1 MAAEEHPG
9 RKTAGSMLFFNVRNN
24 IFAQWDAHMKT
35 YLPRREPFFAYIV
48 HGTRMGVDDEP
59 DDDHWYDQQSNTVPI
74 YITEVEL
81 TPEES
86 YYFPKLLFPVME
98 VFIPGLI
105 LSKEEFPPE
114 RSNKLNAL
122 EYTGDQRRLFFE
134 NLKTSIEELHAYVL
148 KQRKRQDA
156 KHFGKSLGQVRA
168 AIQGCGE
175 EDPSNIE
182 GDVNIPAPEGTLQT
196 PQRYTRVLRPVKD
209 FLAHY
214 DTSISW
220 LSKEDWVLEQKRTQ
234 LVYDSELGAL
244 GKDATPLQMLG
255 LLEEELKSC
264 LEVTKRGASIRGV
277 IMCSL
282 VSKKLNQ
289 PPKKARIAK
298 EQTTMIHAPCV
309 TGVAASSWLT
319 PPVAFATFSTLS
331 LPSPKIF
338 APPGLDVQDPH
349 GLPPRLGLTLS
360 SSSTLETTVTSKP
373 DADDVDLAEP
383 EQSIGNCKGNSDDK
397 ETERLCII
405 CMEESRQWA
414 CVPCG
419 HMLVCDQDLCKQAI
433 ETTCPFCNGKVIDKI
448 RIYVS

>member
-9 RKTAGSMLFFNVRNN
+9 RKTAGSMLFFNVRNK

-86 YYFPKLLFPVME
+86 CYYPKLFFPVIE

-105 LSKEEFPPE
+105 LSKEEFPPS
-114 RSNKLNAL
+114 RSNKLNAIQ
-122 EYTGDQRRLFFE
+122 YTGDQRRLFFE
-134 NLKTSIEELHAYVL
+134 NLKTSIEKLHAYVL
-148 KQRKRQDA
+148 KQKKRQDA

-289 PPKKARIAK
+289 PPKKAKIAK
-298 EQTTMIHAPCV
+298 EQTTMALNLNFKDFDTIFRNKTMVNSLVFLIRRKDLEILIENRQKNIIDAGNYGIVINQSNDMRRIHIKPPLPAEEDLDPGERFMCVLLTDLHQYLFLYESFKATANRLRLPEDNAIAVDIEGNPLAPKPSKV
-309 TGVAASSWLT
+309 K
-319 PPVAFATFSTLS
+319 ST
-331 LPSPKIF
+331 
-338 APPGLDVQDPH
+338 
-349 GLPPRLGLTLS
+349 
-360 SSSTLETTVTSKP
+360 
-373 DADDVDLAEP
+373 
-383 EQSIGNCKGNSDDK
+383 N
-397 ETERLCII
+397 
-405 CMEESRQWA
+405 
-414 CVPCG
+414 
-419 HMLVCDQDLCKQAI
+419 
-433 ETTCPFCNGKVIDKI
+433 VIT
-448 RIYVS
+448 

>member
-1 MAAEEHPG
+1 MAADEHPG
-9 RKTAGSMLFFNVRNN
+9 KKTAGSMLFFNVRNK

-148 KQRKRQDA
+148 QQGKRQDA
-156 KHFGKSLGQVRA
+156 KHFGKSLGQVKA
-168 AIQGCGE
+168 AIRGCGE
-175 EDPSNIE
+175 EDPSNIQ

-234 LVYDSELGAL
+234 LVYESELGAL

-289 PPKKARIAK
+289 PPKKAKIAK
-298 EQTTMIHAPCV
+298 EQTTMALNLNFKDFDTIFRNKTMVNSLVFLIRRKDLEILIENRQKNIIDAGNYGIVISQSNDMRRIHIKPPLPAEEDLDPGEQFMCV
-309 TGVAASSWLT
+309 LLT
-319 PPVAFATFSTLS
+319 DLHQYLFLYESFKATAKRLR
-331 LPSPKIF
+331 LPEDNAI
-338 APPGLDVQDPH
+338 A
-349 GLPPRLGLTLS
+349 
-360 SSSTLETTVTSKP
+360 
-373 DADDVDLAEP
+373 VDM
-383 EQSIGNCKGNSDDK
+383 KGNPLAPKPS
-397 ETERLCII
+397 
-405 CMEESRQWA
+405 
-414 CVPCG
+414 
-419 HMLVCDQDLCKQAI
+419 
-433 ETTCPFCNGKVIDKI
+433 KVKSTNVIT
-448 RIYVS
+448 